1 MKYRPEIDGLRAI
14 AVATVVLFHARAPF
28 FGGGYIGVDI
38 FFVISGFLITGILI
52 QDIEARRYSLTEF
65 YVRRARRILPALFVM
80 LAACIPV
87 AWVWM
92 LPADFA
98 DFGRS
103 IAAAALFLSNVHFS
117 RHADY
122 FSTAAE
128 LQPLLHTWSLAIEE
142 QFYLVFPPLLFLLVT
157 RGGRRIA
164 LIVLGVIALASLA
177 LAEVGW
183 RIRPE
188 ENFFFTPSRIWELLA
203 GSLAALGIR
212 LRPQAPRGGPAALG
226 LAMILVSLLLLP
238 GMPSPSLATLL
249 PVLGAVLVLVWGG
262 QGTRVGQILSLRPVV
277 WLGLISYSTYLW
289 HQPLM
294 AFTRLRLAEE
304 PRAGVMALLVIAS
317 VLLGWLSW
325 RWVEQPF
332 RGGAPLLAGRRLP
345 LATAVVGIV
354 LFSAAGIGIRK
365 AEGFPERMPWATE
378 LLAGRERYRGH
389 CLTAD
394 NDPPPIHPV
403 RTCAAGESG
412 PQVAIMGDSHATSL
426 APPLQAMLTGMGI
439 GSYVS
444 GYAGCPPVPGL
455 VRLDK
460 LPSRS
465 CDAYNRAYLDWLEQS
480 GVRTVVLAARWPV
493 YASGLRARNGEG
505 GNEPGPPIPMD
516 VAALPP
522 GDPFDGEREARVI
535 SAYATQVAALAERF
549 NVVLVYPYPEAGWK
563 VPLRV
568 ARELMFDPEAQ
579 PAISTSRTFFHR
591 RSDAIIT
598 AFDAIHSPR
607 IARVRPDRLLCDTF
621 IPNRC
626 ANAFGGK
633 MFYFD
638 DSHPSPEGAA
648 LVAPEIVAAIRALD
662 REQASR

>member
-14 AVATVVLFHARAPF
+14 AVATVVLFHARAPL

-52 QDIEARRYSLTEF
+52 QDIEARRYSLTKF

-80 LAACIPV
+80 LAACVPV
-87 AWVWM
+87 AWAWM

-103 IAAAALFLSNVHFS
+103 IAAAALFLSNVHFWQ
-117 RHADY
+117 RADY
-122 FSTAAE
+122 FSTSAE

-142 QFYLVFPPLLFLLVT
+142 QFYLFFPPLLFLLLT
-157 RGGRRIA
+157 RGGRRVA
-164 LIVLGVIALASLA
+164 LIVLSLIALASLA
-177 LAEVGW
+177 LAEAGW
-183 RIRPE
+183 RLRPE

-203 GSLAALGIR
+203 GSLAALGIC
-212 LRPQAPRGGPAALG
+212 LRPQAPRGVPAALG
-226 LAMILVSLLLLP
+226 LAMILGSLVILP
-238 GMPSPSLATLL
+238 GLPSPSLATLL
-249 PVLGAVLVLVWGG
+249 PVLGTVLVLVWGG
-262 QGTRVGQILSLRPVV
+262 QGTRVGRILSLRPVV

-294 AFTRLRLAEE
+294 AFARLRLAEE
-304 PRAGVMALLVIAS
+304 PHAGVMALLVIAS

-332 RGGAPLLAGRRLP
+332 RGPSPLLAGHRLP
-345 LATAVVGIV
+345 LVTAVAGIV

-365 AEGFPERMPWATE
+365 ADGFPERMPWAAE

-394 NDPPPIHPV
+394 NDPLPVHPV
-403 RTCAAGESG
+403 LNCAVGERR
-412 PQVAIMGDSHATSL
+412 PQVAIMGDSHATSF
-426 APPLQAMLTGMGI
+426 APPLQAMLAKMGI
-439 GSYVS
+439 GSYLS

-465 CDAYNRAYLDWLEQS
+465 CDTHNRTYLSWLEQS
-480 GVRTVVLAARWPV
+480 GVKTLVLAARWPV
-493 YASGLRARNGEG
+493 YAKGLRARNGEG
-505 GNEPGPPIPMD
+505 GDEPGPPIPMD
-516 VAALPP
+516 VASPASAIPL
-522 GDPFDGEREARVI
+522 DGRREARVI
-535 SAYATQVAALAERF
+535 SAYAAQVAALAERF

-568 ARELMFDPEAQ
+568 AREMIFDPQAK
-579 PAISTSRTFFHR
+579 PAISTSMAFFHR
-591 RSDAIIT
+591 RADAVIT
-598 AFDAIHSPR
+598 AFDAIDNPR

-621 IPNRC
+621 IPDRC
-626 ANAFGGK
+626 TNAFGGR

-638 DSHPSPEGAA
+638 DNHPSPEGAA
-648 LVAPEIVAAIRALD
+648 LIAPEIVAAIRSFD